1 MSLASTVSRRGLAL
15 LVLLAV
21 AAGAAPAQPAT
32 TITMAS
38 TTSTE
43 QSGLFGHLLPA
54 FTKAT
59 GIGVK
64 VLPSPALALLESLAA
79 GEVDAGLCNA
89 PTAEERLDRQ
99 GLVHD
104 RRPVA
109 TGAFLLVGPL
119 PKGRKPD
126 ARKVEPGHG
135 LTDALTRWRD
145 AAGDPD
151 AATFLS
157 ANDGSGAHVFE
168 QSAWSSARIGPQAPW
183 YARLDPGQSLIVQAR
198 ARGAYAIVERGAWLA
213 HGGAPLGVL
222 VDGDAEAVEHVHTM
236 RSFRSPHPAGKLFVS
251 WIAGAHG
258 RSVVGSQR
266 GYRAPAA

>member
-1 MSLASTVSRRGLAL
+1 MQRRPLLLAAVLGAPALLRAQSSGPLRLGADVALVESGLA
-15 LVLLAV
+15 
-21 AAGAAPAQPAT
+21 GALQRAFARDT
-32 TITMAS
+32 
-38 TTSTE
+38 
-43 QSGLFGHLLPA
+43 GL
-54 FTKAT
+54 
-59 GIGVK
+59 GVK
-64 VLPSPALALLESLAA
+64 VVPGPALALLDSLAA
-79 GEVDAGLCNA
+79 GELDAGLCNA
-89 PTAEERLDRQ
+89 PQAEERLDRQ

-183 YARLDPGQSLIVQAR
+183 YARLDPGQSLIMQAR